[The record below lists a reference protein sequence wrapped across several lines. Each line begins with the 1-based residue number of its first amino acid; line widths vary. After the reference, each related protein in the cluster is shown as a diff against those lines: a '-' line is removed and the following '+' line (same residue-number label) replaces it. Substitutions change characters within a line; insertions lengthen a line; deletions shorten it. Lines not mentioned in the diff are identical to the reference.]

1 MEDKKTWTKMIEQ
14 LLAFDPRSDVTAIE
28 YTKNEPTDPRPREV
42 IRIYYR
48 GGAVSDI
55 NVSCNSL
62 GAILNEIVKE
72 VYYQDGFGTFF
83 RGFPKEE
90 EVNE

>member
-1 MEDKKTWTKMIEQ
+1 MEDKKTWTRMIEQ
-14 LLAFDPRSDVTAIE
+14 LLAFDPRSEVKAID
-28 YTKNEPTDPRPREV
+28 YTKNEPTDQRPREV
-42 IRIYYR
+42 IRIHYI

-83 RGFPKEE
+83 RGFPEE
-90 EVNE
+90 EKANE

>member
-1 MEDKKTWTKMIEQ
+1 MEDKKTWTRMIEQ
-14 LLAFDPRSDVTAIE
+14 LLAFDPLSDVKAID
-28 YTKNEPTDPRPREV
+28 YTKSEPTDQRPREV
-42 IRIYYR
+42 IRIHYI

-83 RGFPKEE
+83 RGFQEE
-90 EVNE
+90 EE